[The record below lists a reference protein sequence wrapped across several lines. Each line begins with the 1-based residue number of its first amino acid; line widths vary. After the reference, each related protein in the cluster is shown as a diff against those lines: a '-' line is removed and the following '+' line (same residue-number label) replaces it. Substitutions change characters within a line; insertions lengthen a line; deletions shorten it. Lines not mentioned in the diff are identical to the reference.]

1 MYWVVM
7 GNAILQGCEP
17 AKPANT
23 QKLEVLIKILSG
35 LNIQSTSIYQLASQ
49 FLLIY
54 CTWMVVSFRI
64 QSMVILYDF

>member
-1 MYWVVM
+1 M

-23 QKLEVLIKILSG
+23 QKLEVLIKILPG
-35 LNIQSTSIYQLASQ
+35 LNIQSTSNYQLASQ

-54 CTWMVVSFRI
+54 CT
-64 QSMVILYDF
+64 